1 MCNGKECMNK
11 EAFKATQPKRHAPES
26 KSAPGRGSGDDNQ
39 GGARRNGD
47 EKWRRKRGEEEKLE
61 TLLQLIFWG
70 PN

>member
-1 MCNGKECMNK
+1 MNK
-11 EAFKATQPKRHAPES
+11 EAFKATQPKRHATEG
-26 KSAPGRGSGDDNQ
+26 KSAPGRGSGDGNHNQ

-47 EKWRRKRGEEEKLE
+47 EEWSRRRSEEEKLE